1 MLLTLAVF
9 ALLAAGCQRV
19 AKPQG
24 WAPPRMEEG
33 TLYASIDVGRM
44 AALDPDDLTVKWVFP
59 PNTDEGDKL
68 DLQGIYASPV
78 VDGDAIYF
86 GAYDDNVYALN
97 AEDGS
102 LRWAFKTDDPVVG
115 SLTLKGATLYVGST
129 DGILYAIDT
138 AACTNSCPL
147 EAARTFDT
155 GSSIWAS
162 PLLLEGILYVAAM
175 NGRLYALN
183 AETLEPVDGFSF
195 EGEAGLLV
203 EPTPANDDTLL
214 TGGIDNKLYAL
225 DRATG
230 AQKWSVEG
238 SNWFWG
244 SPLVDGETVYAA
256 DLDGNVHALSVS
268 DGNPIWSDA
277 FKTESPIRSAPL
289 LAGETLVVVDRAGN
303 AYGLDP
309 KSGTQQWGPTLLGKV
324 VLSDPSLLDRSTAGD
339 TNSSPSASP
348 TDGSPAPTGEAS
360 PTRAAREDTATEV
373 LISAQGGDLCRI
385 DPATGSPVVEPPC
398 VEVPL

>member
-24 WAPPRMEEG
+24 WAPPQVEEG

-44 AALDPDDLTVKWVFP
+44 AALDPDDLSVKWVFP

-68 DLQGIYASPV
+68 DLQGIYGSPV
-78 VDGDAIYF
+78 VDGDAVYF

-102 LRWAFKTDDPVVG
+102 LRWAFQTADPVVN
-115 SLTLKGATLYVGST
+115 SLILREDILYVGST
-129 DGILYAIDT
+129 DGTLYAIDT
-138 AACTNSCPL
+138 TACTNSCPL
-147 EAARTFDT
+147 TAARTFDT

-162 PLLLEGILYVAAM
+162 PLLVDDTIYVAAM

-195 EGEAGLLV
+195 EGKAGLLM
-203 EPTPANDDTLL
+203 EPTLVNDDTLL

-225 DRATG
+225 DPATG
-230 AQKWSVEG
+230 AENWSFEG
-238 SNWFWG
+238 GNWFWG
-244 SPLVDGETVYAA
+244 SPVVDGETIYVG

-268 DGNPIWSDA
+268 DGNSMWSDA

-309 KSGTQQWGPTLLGKV
+309 KNGTQLWGPTLLGKV
-324 VLSDPSLLDRSTAGD
+324 VLSDPSLLDRSTPSD
-339 TNSSPSASP
+339 TDSSPGASP
-348 TDGSPAPTGEAS
+348 SDGSPAPTEAAS
-360 PTRAAREDTATEV
+360 PTPTPRQGTQTEV

-385 DPATGSPVVEPPC
+385 DPSTGSPVVVPPC